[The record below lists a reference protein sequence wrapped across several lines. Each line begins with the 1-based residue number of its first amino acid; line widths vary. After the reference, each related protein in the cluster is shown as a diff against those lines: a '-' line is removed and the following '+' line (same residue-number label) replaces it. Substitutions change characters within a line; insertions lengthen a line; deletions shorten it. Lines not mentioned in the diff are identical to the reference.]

1 MLKIMGI
8 YINIISLG
16 CLILMVISVLIVVR
30 DLISKNREEKI
41 LYMRSFK
48 KGKGAVIYLFS
59 IPLFWI
65 GYIYTGQNIINS
77 FFYAIRR
84 SVELIVLR
92 YDVSPIQSI
101 IEDNILYRIAIYLCF
116 SLVCLN
122 AILFI
127 ISLAN
132 QHLWRFCKELKFKY
146 SNKEKII
153 LLGNNIHNHSIYLSD
168 KNRKGIII
176 AKISN
181 DDAQSLYIKDIL
193 YRNQEPSHQCVL
205 DIINRSIKSKSGHIV
220 IINTEND
227 AKNIEISR
235 SFINAISQ
243 LNDENRLNC
252 FRKLRIFVFGDPKYE
267 TIYEDIEFNSC
278 GCVSHI
284 NKYKK
289 IAIDI
294 VEKHPFSLYMNDHHV
309 DYSTSL
315 VKDDVE
321 INALLV
327 GFGKTNQQF
336 FLTSVAN
343 NQFATQTESGIGLKS
358 VNYHLFDQNAVAQNK
373 KLNHS
378 YNRYESEFA
387 NINIDDYLPLPE
399 HPAKTYF
406 HKLDIND
413 NAFYKDIYSVV
424 SNANDSVN
432 FVVIAFGSDL
442 ENIDM
447 AKKLSCKFREWRI
460 TNFNIFVKVRN
471 HNNDVKFNKDEHCY
485 IVANEDE
492 SVYNIERILSDNIS
506 NMAQLRDIAYEIEYE
521 IVQNNT
527 SSTQERITA
536 IKERASRDWY
546 LRKTQLDRESCVYC
560 CLSLRSRLN
569 LIGLD
574 YCSLEDCRKAIS
586 EQEYLSIY
594 ALDDMPDFSYYNMNA
609 DGKRIIH
616 YPLDYKAS
624 LRRNLAIQEH
634 LRWNSFMISKGI
646 VPATREQIL
655 SEITPSGKYTNGK
668 NVSLRRHGCLTT
680 FDGLLEYRKIIANR
694 DLLPNETMQQA
705 EVRKDVIKYDYQLM
719 DDAYWLLTKSGYKII
734 RK

>member
-1 MLKIMGI
+1 MKYFYVDVVSIM
-8 YINIISLG
+8 
-16 CLILMVISVLIVVR
+16 CMILMIMT
-30 DLISKNREEKI
+30 I
-41 LYMRSFK
+41 LFIIINLCRKDKSQRVSYLRNFK
-48 KGKGAVIYLFS
+48 KGQGAVIYIFS
-59 IPLFWI
+59 IPLFFI
-65 GYIYTGQNIINS
+65 GYFYVGHNWIDS
-77 FFYAIRR
+77 CFYAIRKG
-84 SVELIVLR
+84 VELIVLR
-92 YDVSPIQSI
+92 YDIAPIQNVM
-101 IEDNILYRIAIYLCF
+101 EANILYSIAIYICF
-116 SLVCLN
+116 TLVCLN
-122 AILFI
+122 AIIFI
-127 ISLAN
+127 FSLVH
-132 QHLWRFCKELKFKY
+132 QYLWQYFKELKFRN
-146 SNKEKII
+146 SDTNKVI
-153 LLGNNIHNHSIYLSD
+153 LFGNNSHNRSIYLSD
-168 KNRKGIII
+168 NNRS
-176 AKISN
+176 KIVIDKITN
-181 DDAQSLYIKDIL
+181 EVAQNLYMKDIL
-193 YRNQEPSHQCVL
+193 YRNQEPSHQCVQE
-205 DIINRSIKSKSGHIV
+205 ITKKSIKSRYEHIV
-220 IINTEND
+220 IINTED
-227 AKNIEISR
+227 DSKNIEISR
-235 SFINAISQ
+235 SFINAILE

-252 FRKLRIFVFGDPKYE
+252 FRTLRVFVFGDPKYE
-267 TIYEDIEFNSC
+267 TIYEDIESNSS
-278 GCVSHI
+278 GCISYI

-289 IAIDI
+289 VAIDI

-315 VKDDVE
+315 VKDNVE
-321 INALLV
+321 INAMLI

-343 NQFATQTESGIGLKS
+343 NQFATKTESGIGLKS

-373 KLNHS
+373 KLNHN

-560 CLSLRSRLN
+560 CLSLRTRLN

-574 YCSLEDCRKAIS
+574 YCSIEDSRKPIS
-586 EQEYLSIY
+586 EQEYLRIY
-594 ALDDMPDFSYYNMNA
+594 ALDDMPNFSYYNMSA

-616 YPLDYKAS
+616 YPLDYKES

-646 VPATREQIL
+646 VPASRDQIL
-655 SEITPSGKYTNGK
+655 TEINSSGKYTNGK
-668 NVSLRRHGCLTT
+668 NVNLRRHGCLTT
-680 FDGLLEYRKIIANR
+680 FGGLLEYRKIIANR

-719 DDAYWLLTKSGYKII
+719 DDAYWLLTKCGYKIVH
-734 RK
+734 K